1 MFFRPFQ
8 FYAKFVMIIFVISEE
23 EVKKLSM
30 LARVGLAEKE
40 IAEFQKDLDGIL
52 DFVSVLKEAKIPENI
67 KEEARAN
74 VFREDE
80 APHKSAEYSEVLLK
94 EAPSREGTLI
104 KVNKIFG
111 DD

>member
-1 MFFRPFQ
+1 
-8 FYAKFVMIIFVISEE
+8 MIIFVISKE

-52 DFVSVLKEAKIPENI
+52 DFVSVLKEAPHNNKLYAGQAPVPENI

-80 APHKSAEYSEVLLK
+80 APHKSAEYSE
-94 EAPSREGTLI
+94 AGTLI

>member
-1 MFFRPFQ
+1 
-8 FYAKFVMIIFVISEE
+8 MISKD
-23 EVKKLSM
+23 EVKKLSH
-30 LARVGLAEKE
+30 LARVGLTEKE
-40 IAEFQKDLDGIL
+40 IAEFQKDLGGIL
-52 DFVSVLKEAKIPENI
+52 DFVSVLKEAKVPKNI

-80 APHKSAEYSEVLLK
+80 SSHKSAGYSEVLLE

-104 KVNKIFG
+104 KVNNIFG